1 MKFNIVTI
9 DEKINF
15 DNEEEFVSYC
25 EKQGLKKTGVL
36 KSNFYAQELINK
48 PTYSELSGPMY
59 DGKDSVR
66 YETWEA
72 YEVYSR

>member
-15 DNEEEFVSYC
+15 DNEQEFVSYC